1 LFIKIIN
8 IDTLCL
14 YINTWPSRLQRISMN
29 KVLRNTLFS
38 AALGSAFLMPAQ
50 AGVLTY
56 QGVTF
61 TSTWS
66 DHVLTLEIDAAGRT
80 GDWSTATG
88 LAALGIKGI
97 GAYTSVSVTAT
108 PKGAMSWTTSGAE
121 MNASGCSA
129 SSKGAAGSRLCVS
142 GQQIALADNMVFTFS
157 FTGAKVTAADP
168 HIKVEFVD
176 AKGNKA
182 GSLLSQTLLP
192 STSTGTSAGGGA
204 SIATIAA
211 TTMSDTGPSE
221 TTTPLS
227 SATPSLG
234 ATSSAAADIM
244 FTQSVPPAS
253 DLATSLTIDTPL
265 QAGGGTPA
273 AATPSGDVP
282 EPESA
287 ALLLGGLA
295 LMGLVLRRRKS

>member
-1 LFIKIIN
+1 
-8 IDTLCL
+8 
-14 YINTWPSRLQRISMN
+14 MN
-29 KVLRNTLFS
+29 KVLRNLLFS
-38 AALGSAFLMPAQ
+38 AALGSAFLMPAR

-66 DHVLTLEIDAAGRT
+66 GNVLTLEIDAAGRT
-80 GDWSTATG
+80 GDWNAATG

-97 GAYTSVSVTAT
+97 GTYTSVSVTAT
-108 PKGAMSWTTSGAE
+108 PKGATSWTTSGAE
-121 MNASGCSA
+121 MNASGCA
-129 SSKGAAGSRLCVS
+129 GSSKGAAGSRLCVS

-176 AKGNKA
+176 AKGNKT

-192 STSTGTSAGGGA
+192 SASAGSSTSSPA
-204 SIATIAA
+204 STATASTTTTVPSIATIAA
-211 TTMSDTGPSE
+211 TALSDSAPSE

-234 ATSSAAADIM
+234 ATASAAADIM
-244 FTQSVPPAS
+244 LAQSVPPVS
-253 DLATSLTIDTPL
+253 ELAPTLTIATPL
-265 QAGGGTPA
+265 QAGAGT
-273 AATPSGDVP
+273 AATPAGDVP

-295 LMGLVLRRRKS
+295 LMGLVLRRRKP

>member
-1 LFIKIIN
+1 
-8 IDTLCL
+8 
-14 YINTWPSRLQRISMN
+14 MN
-29 KVLRNTLFS
+29 KILRNALFS
-38 AALGSAFLMPAQ
+38 AVLGSAFLMPAQ

-66 DHVLTLEIDAAGRT
+66 DNVLTLEIDAAGRT

-97 GAYTSVSVTAT
+97 GAYTGVSVTAT
-108 PKGAMSWTTSGAE
+108 PKGATSWTASGAE
-121 MNASGCSA
+121 MNASGCSG

-142 GQQIALADNMVFTFS
+142 GQQIALADNMVFTFT
-157 FTGAKVTAADP
+157 FTGAKVSAADP

-176 AKGNKA
+176 AKGNKT

-192 STSTGTSAGGGA
+192 STSTSTAASSTSSSASTA
-204 SIATIAA
+204 TAVPSIATSAAIAL
-211 TTMSDTGPSE
+211 SDTGTSE
-221 TTTPLS
+221 TATSMS
-227 SATPSLG
+227 STTPSLG
-234 ATSSAAADIM
+234 VTANAAADIM
-244 FTQSVPPAS
+244 LAQAVPPAS
-253 DLATSLTIDTPL
+253 ELATTLTIATPL
-265 QAGGGTPA
+265 QAGDGT
-273 AATPSGDVP
+273 AATATQAADVP

-295 LMGLVLRRRKS
+295 LMGLVLRRRANDMEKSRA